1 MEFKGATRDT
11 TRRLR
16 CYINRIKVEF
26 KEKEMKEKNPEKTI
40 LIESKWNLKDEEDD
54 DLDCETVILIES
66 KWNLKV
72 FRKIE
77 KTAVAKDINR
87 IKVEFKAESRLSVIS
102 FSSILIESKWNLKCI
117 SKSI

>member
-1 MEFKGATRDT
+1 
-11 TRRLR
+11 
-16 CYINRIKVEF
+16 
-26 KEKEMKEKNPEKTI
+26 MKEKNPEKTI